1 MVHNYYRKATPGGE
15 DNVFRQERDLLAGS
29 GATVVSYTRSNDEVE
44 VSDRRQ
50 LVRTAADM
58 SWSWRSYE
66 EISDL
71 IRRERPDVAHFHNT
85 FPLISASGYV
95 ACRDQGVPVV
105 QTLHNYRTIC
115 AAATFHRAGKVCEQ
129 CKAGRPW
136 PAVLHRCYRGSLPGS
151 LAMARMLRA
160 NWRRGIYQDFIDVF
174 VALTEFAAAR
184 FAREGI
190 PRERIVVNPN
200 FVDSTAAVSAGGGGY
215 AIFVARLSQE
225 KGVGLLLRAW
235 RDLRDIPL
243 KVVGDGPLFEQ
254 AMATAR
260 ADGLPVEFLGM
271 RPREEAIELIGNAD
285 LQVIAS
291 EWFEGLPLVAV
302 ESYARGTP
310 VVASRIGGLTELV
323 LDGETGLHFAAGDP
337 ASLAGQVRRLWNDPV
352 LRARM
357 RRGARACFEAKYTPQ
372 LALQR
377 LLDTYGR
384 AQLAARSG

>member
-1 MVHNYYRKATPGGE
+1 MAEHGEEVWSQVERFVLLRTIDSLWVEHLTELDDMRRGIGLRGYAQQDPLNEFRKEA
-15 DNVFRQERDLLAGS
+15 FRL
-29 GATVVSYTRSNDEVE
+29 
-44 VSDRRQ
+44 
-50 LVRTAADM
+50 
-58 SWSWRSYE
+58 YE
-66 EISDL
+66 ELSDL
-71 IRRERPDVAHFHNT
+71 IRRERPEVAHFHNT

-105 QTLHNYRTIC
+105 QTLHNYRIVC
-115 AAATFHRAGKVCEQ
+115 AAATFPRAGKVCEE
-129 CKAGRPW
+129 CKASHPW
-136 PAVLHRCYRGSLPGS
+136 PAVLHRCYRNSLPGS
-151 LAMARMLRA
+151 LAMARLLRT
-160 NWRRGIYQDFIDVF
+160 NWRRGIYEDFIDVF

-184 FAREGI
+184 FAREGL
-190 PRERIVVNPN
+190 PSERIVVNPN
-200 FVDSTAAVSAGGGGY
+200 FVDSTAAASAGGGGY

-254 AMATAR
+254 ASATAR
-260 ADGLPVEFLGM
+260 AEGLPIEFLGM
-271 RPREEAIELIGNAD
+271 RPREEAIELIGKAE

-291 EWFEGLPLVAV
+291 ECFEGFPLVAV

-310 VVASRIGGLTELV
+310 VVASNIGGLTELV
-323 LDGETGLHFAAGDP
+323 RDGETGLHFAAGDP
-337 ASLAGQVRRLWNDPV
+337 ASLVGQVRRLWGDPV

-357 RRGARACFEAKYTPQ
+357 RHGARARFEAEYTPQ

-377 LLDTYGR
+377 LLDTYER